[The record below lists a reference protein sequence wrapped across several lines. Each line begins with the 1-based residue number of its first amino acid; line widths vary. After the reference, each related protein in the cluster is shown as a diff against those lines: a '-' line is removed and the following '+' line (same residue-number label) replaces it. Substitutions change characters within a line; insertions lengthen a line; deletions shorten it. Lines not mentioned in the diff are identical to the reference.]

1 MKIYVLW
8 NENSYFNRTIERKET
23 VGDYTSSCDFFAQDR
38 NVAFN
43 IADGV
48 MTTWVMN
55 ATLEYQQKLMDAK
68 DPSYLLLVDNSTN
81 EEAIISRW
89 FVTECVYNRAGQW
102 TLQLRRD
109 VVADF
114 LAQTLAAKC
123 ILERGP
129 LSAENPLIHNEE
141 DGTVNRIKRNETLLK
156 DESGKAWIVGY
167 LSKDTSALSITSSTE
182 TMADYPELSDLN
194 LTLINPADPTEG
206 ATFEAFPDNPRFYV
220 PTLFSKSGSSVNLI
234 ADGEV
239 FGYVEDFFLSS
250 YVLTDSGD
258 YGGSWQQQA
267 MEDARAITSSVYASQ
282 FGINEDFK
290 DRTGLHDQEELR
302 AVISADGKIF
312 HDSDS
317 GKYYQ
322 LSVAATVTTQEP
334 DLSLSPTDEKPALY
348 FRVRQICV
356 DFAESDPNVSAN
368 SNFVLI
374 GAKYKRTRISVSIS
388 EISPQGLLKMTI
400 PSSRRNLTDAPYDM
414 FCMPFS
420 SDNLALAQALISQ
433 PLNEGEKKKVYD
445 LQILPFCPRRD
456 SFDPAASALFVEDE
470 DYTKILESD
479 GNGGWTD
486 TGGRVL
492 FCLKSS
498 DTFFIDKTV
507 YFYSEADLPQKNIK
521 ISEKCELFRLTSP
534 NYASSFEFSVAR
546 NGGVSSFRVDFTYRP
561 ISPYI
566 HVAPFFSGLYGDV
579 NDDARGLICGGD
591 FSVDVISDAWTEY
604 QTQNKNYQN
613 IFNTRIKALDES
625 HVFDRAKSIIGSVAS
640 TAASAAAG
648 AHVGGPAGAGASG
661 AVAAATGLFNIAASE
676 SKYEIERSAQV
687 ETFRLQLGNVVAVPD
702 TLAKVSAYNVN
713 NKYFPIIEYYV
724 CTNEEIAAFS
734 EYIDEFNYR
743 IDKLGTI
750 GSCLESRAKSLEY
763 VRGRIVRFMEA
774 VDPHIANEIYAE
786 ISKGVYFK

>member
-55 ATLEYQQKLMDAK
+55 ATLEYHQKLMEQK

-89 FVTECVYNRAGQW
+89 FITECVYNRSGQW

-109 VVADF
+109 VVADY
-114 LAQTLAAKC
+114 LPQTLAAKC
-123 ILERGP
+123 LLERGP
-129 LSAENPLIHNEE
+129 VSADDPLIHNEE
-141 DGTVNRIKRNETLLK
+141 EGTVNRIKRSETLLK

-167 LSKDTSALSITSSTE
+167 LSRDTSALDITSSTE
-182 TMADYPELSDLN
+182 TMADYPELSDLG
-194 LTLINPADPTEG
+194 LAFINPADPSEG
-206 ATFEAFPDNPRFYV
+206 ATFEAFPESPRFNV
-220 PTLFSKSGSSVNLI
+220 PTLFSAFGAAAFLI

-239 FGYVEDFFLSS
+239 FGYREEILLNSF
-250 YVLTDSGD
+250 VLTDSNAYASG
-258 YGGSWQQQA
+258 WQPGA
-267 MEDARAITSSVYASQ
+267 MELARTITSSIYASQ

-317 GKYYQ
+317 GKFYQ
-322 LSVAATVTTQEP
+322 LSVVSSVTDSQPGLELTAN
-334 DLSLSPTDEKPALY
+334 DEKPALY
-348 FRVRQICV
+348 FRIRQICANV
-356 DFAESDPNVSAN
+356 AESTSGVSAN
-368 SNFVLI
+368 SNFVTI
-374 GAKYKRTRISVSIS
+374 GASYKTTRVTVSIS
-388 EISPQGLLKMTI
+388 EISPQGLLKMSI
-400 PSSRRNLTDAPYDM
+400 PSSRRNLVDAPYDM

-433 PLNEGEKKKVYD
+433 PLNEGEKKRIFD

-456 SFDPAASALFVEDE
+456 SFDPAASALFVENE

-498 DTFFIDKTV
+498 DTFFIEKAIY
-507 YFYSEADLPQKNIK
+507 YFSLFDSPQKNIK
-521 ISEKCELFRLTSP
+521 VSEKCELFRLTSP

-566 HVAPFFSGLYGDV
+566 HCAPFFSGLYGGV

-613 IFNTRIKALDES
+613 IFNTRIKALDDS
-625 HVFDRAKSIIGSVAS
+625 HVFDRTRNIINSVAS

-648 AHVGGPAGAGASG
+648 AKFGGPAGAAASG
-661 AVAAATGLFNIAASE
+661 GVAAATGLFNIAASE
-676 SKYEIERSAQV
+676 SKYEIERSAQID
-687 ETFRLQLGNVVAVPD
+687 TFKLQLGNVIAVPD
-702 TLAKVSAYNVN
+702 TLTKVSAYNVN
-713 NKYFPIIEYYV
+713 NKYFPILEYYL
-724 CTNEEIAAFS
+724 CTPEEVYAFA
-734 EYIDEFNYR
+734 EYVDEFNYR

-750 GSCLESRAKSLEY
+750 ASCLDAREKPLEY